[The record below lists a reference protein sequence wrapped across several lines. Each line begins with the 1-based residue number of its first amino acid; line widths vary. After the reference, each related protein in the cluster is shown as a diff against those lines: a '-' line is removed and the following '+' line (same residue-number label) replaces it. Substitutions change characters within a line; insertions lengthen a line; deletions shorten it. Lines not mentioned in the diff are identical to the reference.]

1 MRPSEKKI
9 DKKEAC
15 PQCLRPVS
23 QCFCAKVLPLK
34 NSVKILILQHPQE
47 QYKLL
52 NSAMLTHKLLKN
64 SVLRVGLS
72 WRNFSHALGEQADAR
87 QWGVLFL
94 KSGASGDAVVQAA
107 DPKKRPL
114 SILPV
119 LQGIVVIDGSWK
131 QAKAMWW
138 RNPWLLKLNRIALN
152 PRHPSLRV
160 QVKPEG
166 LSTIESV
173 ALALRYFKENEAISP
188 ALTQHYEEYIIRPNA
203 HSPMVS

>member
-1 MRPSEKKI
+1 MQGSVKKI
-9 DKKEAC
+9 DKKDAC
-15 PQCLRPVS
+15 PQCLRLLTH
-23 QCFCAKVLPLK
+23 CFCSKITPSA

-47 QYKLL
+47 QYKTL
-52 NSAMLTHKLLKN
+52 NSAMLTHKALQN

-72 WRNFSHALGEQADAR
+72 WRNFSHALGEQADPK

-94 KSGASGDAVVQAA
+94 KAGISGASVVQVS

-114 SILPV
+114 QTVPSLKG
-119 LQGIVVIDGSWK
+119 LVVIDGSWK

-152 PRHPSLRV
+152 PHHPSLRT

-173 ALALRYFKENEAISP
+173 ALALEIFHEDASLCAQLKKYYNE
-188 ALTQHYEEYIIRPNA
+188 LIIRPNA
-203 HSPMVS
+203 ASHMVA